1 MDAAQIFGLMNLL
14 ILPGWLLLLLAP
26 RWQWTHRLVM
36 TGIYSAV
43 YALAYAVFLAV
54 ALPEARLDFGSL
66 ASVTS
71 LLQQP
76 WMLLAAWTHFLTFDL
91 FVAAW
96 MVKDSQAIGRRHL
109 FMIPVLCLSFYLGPL
124 GFGLYMLTKRLRPH
138 SQVLHTHG

>member
-1 MDAAQIFGLMNLL
+1 MEAAQIFSLMNLL

-36 TGIYSAV
+36 TGLYSAM
-43 YALAYAVFLAV
+43 YALVYVGLLAM

-66 ASVTS
+66 ESVAS

-76 WMLLAAWTHFLTFDL
+76 WMLLAAWAHFLAFDL

-96 MVKDSQAIGRRHL
+96 ILKDSQALGRRHL
-109 FMIPVLCLSFYLGPL
+109 WMLPILCLTFYLGPL
-124 GFGLYMLTKRLRPH
+124 GYVLYMGSKLLRRD
-138 SQVLHTHG
+138 SIG